1 MYFFCLG
8 LIASFLIFLALFSF
22 YTKIIKTL
30 LSSHITLAFW
40 WGFNYIRLI
49 LSHPITLTLQ
59 LQHRKAIII
68 FFRAIYKISRCSCWF
83 IIPQTRCWS
92 IRRWHYLNHLILLP
106 TIHASFN
113 TILISLHYLFI
124 WRIQMIF
131 FLIWKQMRA

>member
-8 LIASFLIFLALFSF
+8 LIASFLIFLAFFSF
-22 YTKIIKTL
+22 YPKIIKTL
-30 LSSHITLAFW
+30 LSCHIAL
-40 WGFNYIRLI
+40 GFNNIRSI
-49 LSHPITLTLQ
+49 LSHLITLTLQ
-59 LQHRKAIII
+59 LQHWKVMII
-68 FFRAIYKISRCSCWF
+68 FFRAIYKTSRSSCWF

-92 IRRWHYLNHLILLP
+92 IRRRHYLNHLILFP

-113 TILISLHYLFI
+113 TILISLHYLLI